1 MTYAELRIA
10 LYNMSDSELAQTA
23 LVRFDEEYLP
33 ITSLIKRDF
42 DEIDDMAVTFLTISQ
57 GGEQ

>member
-33 ITSLIKRDF
+33 ITSLIKREF

>member
-23 LVRFDEEYLP
+23 IVRFDEEYLP
-33 ITSLIKRDF
+33 ITSLIKREF

>member
-10 LYNMSDSELAQTA
+10 LYNMSDSELAQPA

>member
-1 MTYAELRIA
+1 MSYAELRIA

-23 LVRFDEEYLP
+23 IVRFDEEYLP
-33 ITSLIKRDF
+33 ITSLIKREF

>member
-1 MTYAELRIA
+1 MTYAELLIA

-33 ITSLIKRDF
+33 ITSLIKREF

>member
-10 LYNMSDSELAQTA
+10 LYNMRDSELAQTA

-33 ITSLIKRDF
+33 ITSLIKREF

>member
-33 ITSLIKRDF
+33 ITSLMKREF